1 MSYGVMCDVCRRV
14 EPERKINGWY
24 MLSQIEYSPYG
35 GLDSVAGTTLHIC
48 PECKQILFKR

>member
-14 EPERKINGWY
+14 EPEKKINGWY
-24 MLSQIEYSPYG
+24 MLSQIEYSEYG
-35 GLDSVAGTTLHIC
+35 GLDSIAGTTLHIC